1 MPLAYIRVLR
11 RGEGHPDNELPGMEG
26 PVDPGYGI
34 DLGAGIDNTLP
45 QPPPGIWPP
54 PSHGRPIVP
63 IGPDNTLPVAPGTI
77 WPSPGRPV
85 DPGYGRPGGG
95 PHPGGGP
102 MPGRPGHPS
111 GQPVPGGERPDNTLP
126 GGSGGQIDNTLPSQK
141 FWIVCG
147 IPGLGWRYVCVD
159 PSLEVGYPMPPS
171 ETEPTP
177 KG

>member
-1 MPLAYIRVLR
+1 MALAYIRILR

-26 PVDPGYGI
+26 PTDPGYGI
-34 DLGAGIDNTLP
+34 DLGAGIDNSLP

-63 IGPDNTLPVAPGTI
+63 IGPDNTLPVQPGTI
-77 WPSPGRPV
+77 WPSPGRP
-85 DPGYGRPGGG
+85 PRPG
-95 PHPGGGP
+95 HDL
-102 MPGRPGHPS
+102 PGRPPHAS
-111 GQPVPGGERPDNTLP
+111 GQPVPGDPAHPDQGLPSGGARPDNA
-126 GGSGGQIDNTLPSQK
+126 LPSQK

-171 ETEPTP
+171 ETDPTP

>member
-1 MPLAYIRVLR
+1 MALAYIRILR

-26 PVDPGYGI
+26 PTDPGYGI
-34 DLGAGIDNTLP
+34 DLGAGIDNSLP

-63 IGPDNTLPVAPGTI
+63 IGPDNTLPVQPGTI
-77 WPSPGRPV
+77 WPSPGRP
-85 DPGYGRPGGG
+85 PRPG
-95 PHPGGGP
+95 HDL
-102 MPGRPGHPS
+102 PGRPPHAS
-111 GQPVPGGERPDNTLP
+111 GQPVPGDPTHPDQGLPSGGARPDNA
-126 GGSGGQIDNTLPSQK
+126 LPSQK

-171 ETEPTP
+171 ETDPTP

>member
-1 MPLAYIRVLR
+1 MPLAYIRILR

-45 QPPPGIWPP
+45 EPPPGIWPP

-77 WPSPGRPV
+77 WPSPGRPPHV
-85 DPGYGRPGGG
+85 GGG
-95 PHPGGGP
+95 PVV
-102 MPGRPGHPS
+102 RPPHAS
-111 GQPVPGGERPDNTLP
+111 GQPVPGDPAHPDQGLPAGGARPDNTLP
-126 GGSGGQIDNTLPSQK
+126 SGK
-141 FWIVCG
+141 FWIVAG

-159 PSLEVGYPMPPS
+159 PSLEVGYPMPPP

>member
-1 MPLAYIRVLR
+1 MPLAYIRILR
-11 RGEGHPDNELPGMEG
+11 RGEGHPDNELPGAEG

-45 QPPPGIWPP
+45 APPPGIWPP

-63 IGPDNTLPVAPGTI
+63 IGPDNALPVQPGTI
-77 WPSPGRPV
+77 WPPPGRPNR
-85 DPGYGRPGGG
+85 PGHDLPGRP
-95 PHPGGGP
+95 PHVGGGP
-102 MPGRPGHPS
+102 M
-111 GQPVPGGERPDNTLP
+111 PGGERPDNTLP
-126 GGSGGQIDNTLPSQK
+126 GGQGGQIDNTLPSGK
-141 FWIVCG
+141 FWIVAG

-171 ETEPTP
+171 ETDPAP

>member
-1 MPLAYIRVLR
+1 MALAYIRILR

-45 QPPPGIWPP
+45 SPPPGIWPP
-54 PSHGRPIVP
+54 PSHARPIVP
-63 IGPDNTLPVAPGTI
+63 IIDNTLPVAPGTI
-77 WPSPGRPV
+77 WPSPGRPPHV
-85 DPGYGRPGGG
+85 GGG
-95 PHPGGGP
+95 PVV
-102 MPGRPGHPS
+102 RPPHAS
-111 GQPVPGGERPDNTLP
+111 GQPVPGDPAHPDQGLPAGGARPDNTLP
-126 GGSGGQIDNTLPSQK
+126 SGK
-141 FWIVCG
+141 FWIVAG

-171 ETEPTP
+171 ETDPAP